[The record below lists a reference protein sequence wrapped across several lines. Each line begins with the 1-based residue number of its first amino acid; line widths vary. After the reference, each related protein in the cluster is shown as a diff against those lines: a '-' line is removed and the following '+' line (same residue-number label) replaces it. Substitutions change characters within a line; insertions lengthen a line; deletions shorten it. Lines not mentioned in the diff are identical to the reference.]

1 MALWPSS
8 WLAHGQGNLWERGSV
23 LLASPCIFT
32 LHGHV
37 THIKVIFS
45 TLLWWLQGEGME
57 GSRETS
63 NLHEKGEL
71 PTLAMKGAS
80 G

>member
-1 MALWPSS
+1 M
-8 WLAHGQGNLWERGSV
+8 
-23 LLASPCIFT
+23 LLASPCIVS
-32 LHGHV
+32 LHRHV

-45 TLLWWLQGEGME
+45 TLLWRLQGEGME

-71 PTLAMKGAS
+71 PTLAMKGVS